1 MKNIKKISWAV
12 VFAISTNNLFAS
24 GIIVDESEL
33 EATLDPSNPGGDPG
47 ATSINMFVI
56 PMIVIGI
63 FIAYYLIKNNYFAIK
78 TTKINEE

>member
-24 GIIVDESEL
+24 GILIDESEL

-63 FIAYYLIKNNYFAIK
+63 LIAYYLIKNNYFAIK

>member
-24 GIIVDESEL
+24 GILIDESEL

-63 FIAYYLIKNNYFAIK
+63 LIAYYLIKNNYFEIK